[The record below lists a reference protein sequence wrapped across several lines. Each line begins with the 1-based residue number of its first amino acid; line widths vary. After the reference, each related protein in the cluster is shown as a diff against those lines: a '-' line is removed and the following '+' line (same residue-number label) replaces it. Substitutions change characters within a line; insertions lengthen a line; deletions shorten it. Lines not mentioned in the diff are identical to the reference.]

1 MEVKIVRLRPD
12 AVLPLYQ
19 TRGAAAM
26 DIAAALDEPVTLA
39 PGERTVIPTG
49 FAIELPSGYEAQI
62 RARSGLSLKHGITLA
77 NAVGTIDAD
86 YRGEVGVVLA
96 NISPEPFVIEP
107 GMRIA
112 QMVVARYEQVN
123 WQEVEALTDTERGAG
138 GYGSTKH

>member
-12 AVLPLYQ
+12 ATLPSYQ
-19 TRGAAAM
+19 TSGAAAM

-49 FAIELPSGYEAQI
+49 FAIELPVGYEAQV

-77 NAVGTIDAD
+77 NGIGTIDAD
-86 YRGEVGVVLA
+86 YRGEVGVILA
-96 NISPEPFVIEP
+96 NMSSEPFVVEP

-112 QMVVARYEQVN
+112 QMVVARYEQIA
-123 WQEVEALTDTERGAG
+123 WQEVKVLTDTERGAG

>member
-12 AVLPLYQ
+12 AVLPSYQ